1 MNTIELE
8 SKRSVAKLIGRGA
21 QRPASTLAA
30 AAIVAASWTA
40 PVLAQVTERV
50 NVSSDGTQA
59 NADSSLP
66 SLSGD
71 GRYVAFIST
80 STNLVAGDTN
90 FVRDYFVRD
99 RATTSP
105 LVYCTAKLNS
115 LACTPSIGWSGT
127 PSATAGSGFTLSTI
141 NVINN
146 KPGLYFYGNSGRAAI
161 AFQGGFLC
169 VSAPVRRSV
178 ASGSGGNPPPNDCT
192 GVYSLDLNAFAVC
205 ALGGTPQPYLLV
217 PETVI
222 QAQAWGRDNGIPAP
236 NNSTLSNGLEFS
248 VGP

>member
-1 MNTIELE
+1 
-8 SKRSVAKLIGRGA
+8 
-21 QRPASTLAA
+21 
-30 AAIVAASWTA
+30 
-40 PVLAQVTERV
+40 
-50 NVSSDGTQA
+50 
-59 NADSSLP
+59 LP

-80 STNLVAGDTN
+80 STNLVAGDTNGFSDVFVRDRLAGATERASLSTVGTQGNNESGYASISVDGRYVMFGSFAWNLVSGDTN

-178 ASGSGGNPPPNDCT
+178 ASGSGGNPPPNDCS
-192 GVYSLDLNAFAVC
+192 GVYSLDLNAFAVG

-217 PETVI
+217 PGTVI